1 MRRGGCQAS
10 HHLCVNRPELQGFLC
25 EKKLGGVGGSLEAVV
40 RVLNLHCLEVV
51 GGSVLL
57 CVRPLLMLSL
67 EL

>member
-1 MRRGGCQAS
+1 MAAKLRTT
-10 HHLCVNRPELQGFLC
+10 CVSTGQNFRAFFA
-25 EKKLGGVGGSLEAVV
+25 KKLGGVGGSLEVVV